1 MIEFPTLALS
11 LSPIDQ
17 LNGHWLDVRKLSYLI
32 YVIPIFISLLQIA
45 FTFLRFDCNS
55 GEVSLPWHC
64 EEKCNRNCD
73 ENSVSLILTMWCLLL
88 KVVALD
94 FGFNMCFSIVPY
106 WAAMSPVKS
115 DFVGCLLWRHCRKG
129 ANEGFYFPVSCMDRW
144 QSLTHVSYDLSDLH
158 LFDLLKIGECALT
171 WLALR
176 TLLVMF
182 LGSLGSSLNVLTS

>member
-1 MIEFPTLALS
+1 MPTLALF

-88 KVVALD
+88 KVVALILVSTCV
-94 FGFNMCFSIVPY
+94 FQLYPIELP
-106 WAAMSPVKS
+106 
-115 DFVGCLLWRHCRKG
+115 CLLW
-129 ANEGFYFPVSCMDRW
+129 N
-144 QSLTHVSYDLSDLH
+144 Q
-158 LFDLLKIGECALT
+158 
-171 WLALR
+171 
-176 TLLVMF
+176 TLLVVFCEDTAEKGQTRVFIFLWVVWIDGKVWLTSHMTYQTCIYLTYSK
-182 LGSLGSSLNVLTS
+182 LGSAHWLGWLWEHC